1 MKRTSWWSSRTW
13 FVFTSSLIILIIRR
27 RSFWTTRTWTSQFLS
42 NSLPDDWI
50 HRRKEIQNGCREI
63 TVERERSGNYTENIT
78 GLFIDRVKIR
88 LDCVKKKMDSV
99 KIKTGLCK
107 TITVLSKS
115 NTGLWPSWA
124 IVSLQQTIPVLQ
136 HGAHSECLRALQKPV
151 RSWAC
156 LRSIK
161 VPNTSFNF
169 VNKPSVRLLNARFS
183 FSRPSPLLIIY
194 QTTFVVLFVIEL
206 YWPGGSIC
214 TSLRGIVRRYLNA

>member
-1 MKRTSWWSSRTW
+1 MPGLCK
-13 FVFTSSLIILIIRR
+13 I
-27 RSFWTTRTWTSQFLS
+27 
-42 NSLPDDWI
+42 
-50 HRRKEIQNGCREI
+50 
-63 TVERERSGNYTENIT
+63 IT
-78 GLFIDRVKIR
+78 GLGKI
-88 LDCVKKKMDSV
+88 
-99 KIKTGLCK
+99 ITGLCK
-107 TITVLSKS
+107 TITGLCKTITGLCKII
-115 NTGLWPSWA
+115 TGLWPSRA

-136 HGAHSECLRALQKPV
+136 HGAHSGCLRALRKPV

-169 VNKPSVRLLNARFS
+169 VNKPSVRLLNAGFS
-183 FSRPSPLLIIY
+183 LSRASALLIIY